1 MRLPRYLLASVS
13 AALMVGTLT
22 LTTTVAAPAGTS
34 HAAQEARFV
43 SAARNALARYLRHYR
58 PQLMLAG
65 RPHARVNG
73 PAAVDSFNW
82 SGYADG
88 SKTTKA
94 GTFTQVSGSWT
105 TPSVKCGAEDELTSE
120 WVGLDGWISSSLEQL
135 GTMSWCYRGAAVYF
149 TWWEMFPTGT
159 GLIRVGT
166 ALKPGDKVTAS
177 VTRSGTDYTLKLT
190 DATTPG
196 NGFTTKQ
203 TCPATTCTGTSA
215 EWIAERPSFGIG
227 IAPLAHYNAFR
238 ITNGK
243 QTSGGKAGT
252 IGSFATVNEVTMI
265 DATQAYNLNSVSGL
279 TSKNSSF
286 STTWQNSY

>member
-1 MRLPRYLLASVS
+1 M
-13 AALMVGTLT
+13 
-22 LTTTVAAPAGTS
+22 
-34 HAAQEARFV
+34 
-43 SAARNALARYLRHYR
+43 
-58 PQLMLAG
+58 
-65 RPHARVNG
+65 
-73 PAAVDSFNW
+73 
-82 SGYADG
+82 
-88 SKTTKA
+88 
-94 GTFTQVSGSWT
+94 
-105 TPSVKCGAEDELTSE
+105 KCGAEDELTSE

-135 GTMSWCYRGAAVYF
+135 GTMSWCYQGAAVYF

-166 ALKPGDKVTAS
+166 ALKPGDKITAS
-177 VTRSGTDYTLKLT
+177 VTRSGTNYTLKLT

-196 NGFTTKQ
+196 NNFTTKQ
-203 TCPATTCTGTSA
+203 TCPATTCTDTSA
-215 EWIAERPSFGIG
+215 EWIAERPAFGIG
-227 IAPLAHYNAFR
+227 IAPLAHYNAFS
-238 ITNGK
+238 ITNGE